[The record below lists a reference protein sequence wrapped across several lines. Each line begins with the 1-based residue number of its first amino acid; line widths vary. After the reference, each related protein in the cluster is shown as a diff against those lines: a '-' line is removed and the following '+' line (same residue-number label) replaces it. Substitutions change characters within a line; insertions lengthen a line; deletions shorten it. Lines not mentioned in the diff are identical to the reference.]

1 MDTKEKHDQLVA
13 QIKSGKINDA
23 VIKALVRN
31 GHESLNRLE
40 RGLFLRISAEGTG
53 FFVFQYKYLGKT
65 RRMTLGTYGK
75 RPDAM
80 PLVDARAELAEARS
94 LVKAGKDPLI
104 ERNRAQRS
112 DFKTV
117 DDLAKDWLEE
127 ITKTI
132 KHPQIPRRVYTQ
144 EIKPSIGK
152 LKLNDVDGLDI
163 RNVLDFVKRR
173 KKTSR
178 LTLAN
183 DTLIYL
189 KQLFDHGIR
198 LGVTNNNPASAFKT
212 KHAGGTEK
220 SRSRNPTIE
229 EWKTIF
235 AVMRTHQAHFSRE
248 NYLAVALLLVLG
260 VRKGELIALR
270 WDEMDLNKK
279 VWYLPKEKSKNGHA
293 LDIPLPPLVLE
304 WLAELKIRSNTSEYV
319 FPSRRASKRRAYI
332 SDDTLNHALTNLF
345 GKKTGKLESSTGNVL
360 GKAGIDYFVIHDI
373 RRSTRTIMSKNKVS
387 PDVAE
392 KAINHL
398 KKGVVGI
405 YNRDT
410 FFEARI
416 KAHGILADL
425 VRGIV

>member
-1 MDTKEKHDQLVA
+1 MT
-13 QIKSGKINDA
+13 
-23 VIKALVRN
+23 
-31 GHESLNRLE
+31 RLE

-53 FFVFQYKYLGKT
+53 FFVFQYKYVGKT

-94 LVKAGKDPLI
+94 LVKAGKDPLN
-104 ERNRAQRS
+104 ERHRAQRS

-152 LKLNDVDGLDI
+152 LKLNDIDGLDI

-173 KKTSR
+173 KKTPR
-178 LTLAN
+178 PTIAN

-189 KQLFDHGIR
+189 KQLFDHGIT

-220 SRSRNPTIE
+220 SRTRNPTIE

-248 NYLAVALLLVLG
+248 NYLAVAMLLVLG
-260 VRKGELIALR
+260 ARKGELIELR

-279 VWYLPKEKSKNGHA
+279 VWYLPKEKAKNCHA
-293 LDIPLPPLVLE
+293 LDIPLPPLILE
-304 WLAELKIRSNTSEYV
+304 WLAELKMRSNFSEYV
-319 FPSRRASKRRAYI
+319 FPCRRASKRRAYI
-332 SDDTLNHALTNLF
+332 SDDTLNQGLNNLF
-345 GKKTGKLESSTGNVL
+345 GRETRKHKSSTGNVL
-360 GKAGIDYFVIHDI
+360 GEAGIEHFVIHDI
-373 RRSTRTIMSKNKVS
+373 RRSTRTIMSKNNVR

-392 KAINHL
+392 KAINHV
-398 KKGVVGI
+398 KKGVEGI

-410 FFEARI
+410 FFEERI
-416 KAHGILADL
+416 EAHGILAEL
-425 VRGIV
+425 IGGIV